1 MYSSVV
7 PVPIESPRAVHGT
20 WESQFSAVCII
31 KCARINFRRIRDG
44 GRRTK
49 GCPLRQRRRFVTNPR
64 GRIETTERASATSS
78 ARRVGF
84 LATQDELLGQAR
96 TSLNLIILSRMTCCL
111 PDSAIKYS
119 MAQCVIL
126 NLVLYVRRNLA
137 RETERERAE
146 GGGG

>member
-1 MYSSVV
+1 MYHQMRPDKFSSD
-7 PVPIESPRAVHGT
+7 S
-20 WESQFSAVCII
+20 
-31 KCARINFRRIRDG
+31 
-44 GRRTK
+44 
-49 GCPLRQRRRFVTNPR
+49 RRRKADQGLPPAPASSLRDEPSGQNR
-64 GRIETTERASATSS
+64 NDGESERSA

-146 GGGG
+146 GGGGSEKGQS